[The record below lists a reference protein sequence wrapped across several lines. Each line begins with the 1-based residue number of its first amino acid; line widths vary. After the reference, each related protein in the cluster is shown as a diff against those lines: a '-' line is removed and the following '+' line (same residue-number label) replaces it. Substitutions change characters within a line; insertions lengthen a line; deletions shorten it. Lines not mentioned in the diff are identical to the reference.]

1 MHQLRTNLSK
11 AFSRARARRRPL
23 SPHVRNAPSVSPLDA
38 IVGGLASIGERFMR
52 GRPQFRSPWMGR
64 GE

>member
-11 AFSRARARRRPL
+11 AFSRARARRPL

-52 GRPQFRSPWMGR
+52 GPAPIPVFLNG
-64 GE
+64 